1 MPNEQTGE
9 WWTLDKDFPNANINP
24 RVNGVNVP
32 YGFDIESP
40 GATGVTGTIHQFPL
54 PFSVLARGQIKIAHG
69 SNSGSANLPSL
80 PTGLTYLS
88 TDFVSVTPSNITTG
102 SPTTTNMHSIY
113 NTYLDVT
120 IPKLTIYLI
129 DAQTCYSEYVIEY
142 MVSRS

>member
-9 WWTLDKDFPNANINP
+9 WWTLDKDFPNANNP

-54 PFSVLARGQIKIAHG
+54 PFLVLARGQIKIAQN
-69 SNSGSANLPSL
+69 SNSGYANL

-88 TDFVSVTPSNITTG
+88 TDFVSVTPSNSTTG
-102 SPTTTNMHSIY
+102 SSPTTNMSIY
-113 NTYLDVT
+113 NTYLDVNPT